1 MQDSADLATAL
12 LDLQEQGWCAQSLA
26 RTVRE
31 CERAFLQRADEPRLR
46 CINAGEAF
54 KDMLTTRVKDYDYV
68 LSHIAGEKSMFASME
83 TFFIVSF
90 LKTLT
95 WLNRF
100 ENYGL

>member
-1 MQDSADLATAL
+1 
-12 LDLQEQGWCAQSLA
+12 
-26 RTVRE
+26 
-31 CERAFLQRADEPRLR
+31 
-46 CINAGEAF
+46 
-54 KDMLTTRVKDYDYV
+54 MLTTPVKNYDYV
-68 LSHIAGEKSMFASME
+68 LSHIAGEKSMFANVE